1 VYSFKKSMPRSIPA
15 LVKPKLLVWARES
28 AGLSLAQA
36 SERTK
41 FEAETL
47 RAWESAESEETPSI
61 AQLRKL
67 GEAYKRPI
75 AVFFL
80 SDPPQGF
87 APQREFR
94 RLAGVLPGK
103 ESPELL
109 QALRWAVFRRKAAME
124 LHRLIG
130 EAPHRVRT
138 ALHPGMET
146 EEAGHHI
153 RELLGVTW
161 RAQTDWVSAYEALNA
176 WRTAMEAKG
185 VLVFQTSG
193 VEMEEM
199 RGTCI
204 PDQPLPVILLNSKD
218 APHGRIFSLLHEFAH
233 ILLHAGGHQT
243 SRMVGARSPEE
254 QPLEVAANAFA
265 AAALLPARLFIAA
278 AEQYPGTMA
287 GDDDSL
293 RRLAQKVKVSPEVI
307 LRRLVTLQKAPE
319 GTYRR
324 KRDAWGATLWYVRGS
339 LGGPVPMEVRTIASD
354 GRGYTRLVMNAYDQR
369 LISTN
374 AASDYL
380 GVRPRHFTNIRRELS
395 LRPTMAGA

>member
-1 VYSFKKSMPRSIPA
+1 MPRSIPA
-15 LVKPKLLVWARES
+15 LVKPKLLRWARES
-28 AGLSLAQA
+28 AGLSLEQSA
-36 SERTK
+36 ERTK
-41 FEAETL
+41 IEVETL
-47 RAWESAESEETPSI
+47 VAWESDDSEETPSI

-67 GEAYKRPI
+67 GDAYKRPI

-80 SDPPQGF
+80 SEPPQGF
-87 APQREFR
+87 AAHREFR
-94 RLAGVLPGK
+94 RLPGIPPGS

-109 QALRWAVFRRKAAME
+109 LVLRWAVFRREAALE
-124 LHRLIG
+124 LHRLMG
-130 EAPHRVRT
+130 EAPHRIQT
-138 ALHPGMET
+138 GLHPGMNA
-146 EEAGHHI
+146 EEAGQHI

-161 RAQTDWVSAYEALNA
+161 RAQTDWASAYEALNT
-176 WRTAMEAKG
+176 WRSAMEAQG
-185 VLVFQTSG
+185 VLVFQSSG
-193 VEMEEM
+193 VELEEM

-233 ILLHAGGHQT
+233 ILLHVGGHRT
-243 SRMVGARSPEE
+243 SRMIGARSPEE

-265 AAALLPARLFIAA
+265 AAALLPANSFSAT
-278 AEQYPGTMA
+278 AEQYAGATG
-287 GDDDSL
+287 GDDDAL
-293 RRLAQKVKVSPEVI
+293 RLLAQKVKVSPEVI
-307 LRRLVTLQKAPE
+307 LRRLVTLRKAPE

-324 KRDAWGATLWYVRGS
+324 KREAWGTTLWYVRGS
-339 LGGPVPMEVRTIASD
+339 VGGPVPLEVRTIAAD

-380 GVRPRHFTNIRRELS
+380 GVKPRHFTNIRRELS

>member
-1 VYSFKKSMPRSIPA
+1 MPRSIPA
-15 LVKPKLLVWARES
+15 LVKPELLVWARES

-36 SERTK
+36 IERTK
-41 FEAETL
+41 FEPETL
-47 RAWESAESEETPSI
+47 REWEAGRESPSI

-80 SDPPQGF
+80 AAPPQGF

-94 RLAGVLPGK
+94 RLAGILPGK

-109 QALRWAVFRRKAAME
+109 LALRWAVFRREAAVE

-130 EAPHRVRT
+130 EAPHRLRA
-138 ALHPGMET
+138 ALHPQMDA
-146 EEAGHHI
+146 EEAGRHV

-161 RAQTDWVSAYEALNA
+161 RAQTQWASAHEALNA
-176 WRTAMEAKG
+176 WRSAMEARG
-185 VLVFQTSG
+185 VLVFQSSG
-193 VEMEEM
+193 VELAEM

-233 ILLHAGGHQT
+233 ILLHVGGHQT
-243 SRMVGARSPEE
+243 SRMTGARSPEE

-265 AAALLPARLFIAA
+265 AAALLPAQSFIETAAQYAGA
-278 AEQYPGTMA
+278 AE
-287 GDDDSL
+287 GDDDAL
-293 RRLAQKVKVSPEVI
+293 RRLAQRVKVSPEVI
-307 LRRLVTLQKAPE
+307 LRRLVTLRKAPE
-319 GTYRR
+319 GVYRR
-324 KRDAWGATLWYVRGS
+324 KRDAWGATLWYVSAPSG
-339 LGGPVPMEVRTIASD
+339 GGPTMEVRTIASD

-380 GVRPRHFTNIRRELS
+380 GVKPRHFTNIRRELS
-395 LRPTMAGA
+395 LRPSMAGA

>member
-1 VYSFKKSMPRSIPA
+1 MPRSIPA
-15 LVKPKLLVWARES
+15 LVKSTLLVWARES

-36 SERTK
+36 AERTK
-41 FEAETL
+41 FEVETL
-47 RAWESAESEETPSI
+47 KAWESEEADAAPSI

-67 GEAYKRPI
+67 GDAYKRPI

-80 SDPPQGF
+80 SEPPRGF
-87 APQREFR
+87 AAHREFR

-109 QALRWAVFRRKAAME
+109 LALRWAVFRREAAME

-130 EAPHRVRT
+130 EAPHRIRT
-138 ALHPGMET
+138 ALHPTMDA

-153 RELLGVTW
+153 RDLLGVTW
-161 RAQTDWVSAYEALNA
+161 RAQTEWASAYEALNA
-176 WRTAMEAKG
+176 WRSAMEAKG
-185 VLVFQTSG
+185 VLVFQSSG
-193 VEMEEM
+193 VQLEEM

-204 PDQPLPVILLNSKD
+204 PDHPLPVVLLNSKD

-233 ILLHAGGHQT
+233 VLLHAGGHQT
-243 SRMVGARSPEE
+243 SRMVGTRSPED

-265 AAALLPARLFIAA
+265 AAALLPAHSFVAT
-278 AEQYPGTMA
+278 AEQYHGA
-287 GDDDSL
+287 ADGDDDAL
-293 RRLAQKVKVSPEVI
+293 RRLAQEVKVSPEVI
-307 LRRLVTLQKAPE
+307 LRRLVTLRKAPE

-324 KRDAWGATLWYVRGS
+324 KRDAWGGTLWYVRGS
-339 LGGPVPMEVRTIASD
+339 VGGPVPMEVRTIASD
-354 GRGYTRLVMNAYDQR
+354 GRGYTRLVMSAYDQR

-380 GVRPRHFTNIRRELS
+380 GVKPRHFTNIRRELS
-395 LRPTMAGA
+395 LRPSMAGV

>member
-1 VYSFKKSMPRSIPA
+1 MSRSIPA

-36 SERTK
+36 AERTK
-41 FEAETL
+41 FDPESL
-47 RAWESAESEETPSI
+47 KAWESEDDESTPSI
-61 AQLRKL
+61 SQLRKL
-67 GEAYKRPI
+67 GEVYKRPI
-75 AVFFL
+75 AVFFFAE
-80 SDPPQGF
+80 PPQGF

-94 RLAGVLPGK
+94 RLAGQIPGK

-109 QALRWAVFRRKAAME
+109 QALRWAVFRREAAME
-124 LHRLIG
+124 LHRILG
-130 EAPHRVRT
+130 EAPHRMRAV
-138 ALHPGMET
+138 LHPRMEP

-153 RELLGVTW
+153 RELLGISWKTQMAW
-161 RAQTDWVSAYEALNA
+161 SSAYEALNG
-176 WRTAMEAKG
+176 WRSAMEAKG

-204 PDQPLPVILLNSKD
+204 PDQPFPVVLLNSKD

-243 SRMVGARSPEE
+243 SRMEGARSPEE

-265 AAALLPARLFIAA
+265 ASTLLPAHSFLPMASQYA
-278 AEQYPGTMA
+278 GAEA
-287 GDDDSL
+287 GDDDAL

-307 LRRLVTLQKAPE
+307 LRRLVTLRKAPE

-324 KRDAWGATLWYVRGS
+324 KRDAWGAALWYVRGS
-339 LGGPVPMEVRTIASD
+339 SGPVPMEVRTIAND

-380 GVRPRHFTNIRRELS
+380 GVKPRHFPNIRRELS
-395 LRPTMAGA
+395 LRSTKIGA

>member
-1 VYSFKKSMPRSIPA
+1 MARSIPA
-15 LVKPKLLVWARES
+15 HVKPKLLVWARES

-36 SERTK
+36 SERTR
-41 FEAETL
+41 FAVETL
-47 RAWESAESEETPSI
+47 KAWESEDEEATPSI

-67 GEAYKRPI
+67 GEAYRRPI

-80 SDPPQGF
+80 AEPPQGF
-87 APQREFR
+87 AAHREFR

-109 QALRWAVFRRKAAME
+109 LALRWAVFRREAAME
-124 LHRLIG
+124 LYRLTG
-130 EAPHRVRT
+130 EAPHRLRT
-138 ALHPGMET
+138 ALHPGMDA

-153 RELLGVTW
+153 RELLGLSW
-161 RAQTDWVSAYEALNA
+161 RAQTEWASAHEALNA
-176 WRTAMEAKG
+176 WRSAMEAKG
-185 VLVFQTSG
+185 VLVFQSSG
-193 VEMEEM
+193 VELEEM

-204 PDQPLPVILLNSKD
+204 PDQPLPVILLNAKD

-233 ILLHAGGHQT
+233 LLLHAGGHQT
-243 SRMVGARSPEE
+243 SRMTGARSPEE

-265 AAALLPARLFIAA
+265 AAALLPAHSFIAA
-278 AEQYPGTMA
+278 AENYA
-287 GDDDSL
+287 GAAEGEDDAL

-307 LRRLVTLQKAPE
+307 LRRLVTLRKAPE
-319 GTYRR
+319 GIYRR
-324 KRDAWGATLWYVRGS
+324 KRDAWGSALWYVRGAA
-339 LGGPVPMEVRTIASD
+339 GGPVPVEVRTIASD

-380 GVRPRHFTNIRRELS
+380 GVKPRHFTNIRRELA
-395 LRPTMAGA
+395 LRSTMAGL

>member
-1 VYSFKKSMPRSIPA
+1 MPRSIPA
-15 LVKPKLLVWARES
+15 LVKPKLLAWARES

-41 FEAETL
+41 FEVATL
-47 RAWESAESEETPSI
+47 KAWESEDEEATPSI

-80 SDPPQGF
+80 AEPPQGF
-87 APQREFR
+87 AAHREFR
-94 RLAGVLPGK
+94 RLAGILPGK

-109 QALRWAVFRRKAAME
+109 LALRWAVFRREAAME
-124 LHRLIG
+124 LYRLTG
-130 EAPHRVRT
+130 ETPRRLRT
-138 ALHPGMET
+138 ALHPGMDA
-146 EEAGHHI
+146 EEAGHNI
-153 RELLGVTW
+153 RELLGVSW
-161 RAQTDWVSAYEALNA
+161 RAQTEWASAYEALNA
-176 WRTAMEAKG
+176 WRSAMEAKD
-185 VLVFQTSG
+185 VLVFQSSR
-193 VEMEEM
+193 VELEEM

-218 APHGRIFSLLHEFAH
+218 APHGRIFSLIHEFAH

-243 SRMVGARSPEE
+243 SRMIGTRSPEE

-265 AAALLPARLFIAA
+265 AAALLPAHSFIAA
-278 AEQYPGTMA
+278 AQQYPGAAT

-293 RRLAQKVKVSPEVI
+293 RRFAQKVKVSPEVI

-324 KRDAWGATLWYVRGS
+324 KRDVWGSTLWYVRGAA
-339 LGGPVPMEVRTIASD
+339 GGPVPMEVRTIATD
-354 GRGYTRLVMNAYDQR
+354 GRGYTRLVLNAYDQR

-380 GVRPRHFTNIRRELS
+380 GVKPRHFTNIRRELS
-395 LRPTMAGA
+395 LRTTTTGV

>member
-1 VYSFKKSMPRSIPA
+1 MSRSIPA

-28 AGLSLAQA
+28 AGLSIAQA
-36 SERTK
+36 AERTK
-41 FEAETL
+41 FEIETL
-47 RAWESAESEETPSI
+47 RDWESEDMDATPSI

-67 GEAYKRPI
+67 GETYKRPI

-80 SDPPQGF
+80 SEPPQGF
-87 APQREFR
+87 AAHREFR
-94 RLAGVLPGK
+94 RLAGILPGR

-109 QALRWAVFRRKAAME
+109 LALRWAVFRREAAME

-130 EAPHRVRT
+130 EAPHRIRA
-138 ALHPGMET
+138 ALHPGMDP

-161 RAQTDWVSAYEALNA
+161 RAQMDWASAYEALNA
-176 WRTAMEAKG
+176 WRSAMEAKG
-185 VLVFQTSG
+185 VLVFQSSG
-193 VEMEEM
+193 VEMDEM

-204 PDQPLPVILLNSKD
+204 PNQPLPVILLNSKD

-243 SRMVGARSPEE
+243 SRMVGRRSPEE

-265 AAALLPARLFIAA
+265 AAALLPAHSFVAT
-278 AEQYPGTMA
+278 AEQYRGA
-287 GDDDSL
+287 AEGDDEAL

-307 LRRLVTLQKAPE
+307 LRRLVTLSKAPE
-319 GTYRR
+319 GTYRH
-324 KRDAWGATLWYVRGS
+324 KREAWGAKLWYVRGS
-339 LGGPVPMEVRTIASD
+339 VGGPVPMEVRTIASD
-354 GRGYTRLVMNAYDQR
+354 GRGYTRLVMSAYDQR
-369 LISTN
+369 LINTN

-380 GVRPRHFTNIRRELS
+380 GVKPRHFNNIRRELS
-395 LRPTMAGA
+395 LRPSVAGA

>member
-1 VYSFKKSMPRSIPA
+1 MPRSIPA
-15 LVKPKLLVWARES
+15 LVKPKLLEWARES
-28 AGLSLAQA
+28 LGLSIAQA
-36 SERTK
+36 AERTK
-41 FEAETL
+41 FELETL
-47 RAWESAESEETPSI
+47 KAWEEGTDAPSI

-80 SDPPQGF
+80 AEPPQGF

-94 RLAGVLPGK
+94 RLAGILPGK

-109 QALRWAVFRRKAAME
+109 LALRWAVFRREAAME

-130 EAPHRVRT
+130 DSPHRIRA
-138 ALHPGMET
+138 ALHPGMDA
-146 EEAGHHI
+146 EEAGQYI

-161 RAQTDWVSAYEALNA
+161 RAQTQWASAYEALNA
-176 WRTAMEAKG
+176 WRSAMEAKG
-185 VLVFQTSG
+185 ALVFQSSG
-193 VEMEEM
+193 VELAEM

-243 SRMVGARSPEE
+243 SRMAGARSPED

-265 AAALLPARLFIAA
+265 AAALLPAQPFISTAEHYAGA
-278 AEQYPGTMA
+278 AE
-287 GDDDSL
+287 GDDDAL

-307 LRRLVTLQKAPE
+307 LRRLVTLRKAPE
-319 GTYRR
+319 GIYRR

-339 LGGPVPMEVRTIASD
+339 VGGPVPMEVRTIASD
-354 GRGYTRLVMNAYDQR
+354 GRGYTRLVMSAYDQR

-380 GVRPRHFTNIRRELS
+380 GVKPRHFTNIRRELS
-395 LRPTMAGA
+395 LRPSMAGA

>member
-1 VYSFKKSMPRSIPA
+1 MSRSIPA

-36 SERTK
+36 VERTK
-41 FEAETL
+41 FGLETL
-47 RAWESAESEETPSI
+47 KEWEEGSDAPSI

-67 GEAYKRPI
+67 GEAYKRPL

-80 SDPPQGF
+80 AEPPQGF

-109 QALRWAVFRRKAAME
+109 LALRWAVFRREAAME
-124 LHRLIG
+124 LHRVVG
-130 EAPHRVRT
+130 EAPHRLRT
-138 ALHPGMET
+138 ALHPSMDE
-146 EEAGHHI
+146 EEAGQQI

-161 RAQTDWVSAYEALNA
+161 RSQTDWASAYEALNV
-176 WRTAMEAKG
+176 WRSAMEDKG
-185 VLVFQTSG
+185 VLVFQSSG
-193 VEMEEM
+193 VELAEM

-204 PDQPLPVILLNSKD
+204 PDQPLPVVLLNSKD

-243 SRMVGARSPEE
+243 SRMAGARSPAE
-254 QPLEVAANAFA
+254 QPLEIAANAFA
-265 AAALLPARLFIAA
+265 AAALLPAHSFAA
-278 AEQYPGTMA
+278 MAEQYAGA
-287 GDDDSL
+287 AEGDDDAL
-293 RRLAQKVKVSPEVI
+293 RRLAQKVKASPEVI
-307 LRRLVTLQKAPE
+307 LRRLVTLRKAPD
-319 GTYRR
+319 GIYRK
-324 KRDAWGATLWYVRGS
+324 KREAWGSTLWYVRPPSG
-339 LGGPVPMEVRTIASD
+339 GGPPEEVKTIAKD
-354 GRGYTRLVMNAYDQR
+354 GRGYTRLVMSAYDQR

-380 GVRPRHFTNIRRELS
+380 GVKPRHFTNIRRELS
-395 LRPTMAGA
+395 LRPSTAGA

>member
-1 VYSFKKSMPRSIPA
+1 MSRSIPA
-15 LVKPKLLVWARES
+15 LVKPQLLVWARES
-28 AGLSLAQA
+28 AGLSLAHA
-36 SERTK
+36 AERTK
-41 FEAETL
+41 FEVVTL
-47 RAWESAESEETPSI
+47 RDWESEDTDATPSI

-80 SDPPQGF
+80 PEPPQGF
-87 APQREFR
+87 AAHREFR
-94 RLAGVLPGK
+94 RLAGILPGR

-109 QALRWAVFRRKAAME
+109 LALRWAVFRREAAME

-130 EAPHRVRT
+130 EAPHRIRAT
-138 ALHPGMET
+138 LHPGMEP
-146 EEAGHHI
+146 EEAGNHI

-161 RAQTDWVSAYEALNA
+161 RAQTDWASAYEALNA
-176 WRTAMEAKG
+176 WRSAMEAKG
-185 VLVFQTSG
+185 VLVFQSSG
-193 VEMEEM
+193 VEMDEM

-243 SRMVGARSPEE
+243 SRMVGTRSPEE

-265 AAALLPARLFIAA
+265 AAALLPAHSFVAT
-278 AEQYPGTMA
+278 AEQYRGA
-287 GDDDSL
+287 AEGDDDAL

-307 LRRLVTLQKAPE
+307 LRRLVTLSKAPE
-319 GTYRR
+319 GTYRH
-324 KRDAWGATLWYVRGS
+324 KRDAWGAKLWYVRGS
-339 LGGPVPMEVRTIASD
+339 VGGPVPMEVRTIASD
-354 GRGYTRLVMNAYDQR
+354 GRGYTRLVMSAYDQR
-369 LISTN
+369 LINTN

-380 GVRPRHFTNIRRELS
+380 GVKPRHFNNIRRELS
-395 LRPTMAGA
+395 LRPSVAGA

>member
-1 VYSFKKSMPRSIPA
+1 MPRSIPA

-28 AGLSLAQA
+28 TGLSLAQA
-36 SERTK
+36 AERTK
-41 FEAETL
+41 FEVETL
-47 RAWESAESEETPSI
+47 KAWESEDSGETPSI

-80 SDPPQGF
+80 SEPPQGF
-87 APQREFR
+87 AAHREFR
-94 RLAGVLPGK
+94 RLAGILPGK

-109 QALRWAVFRRKAAME
+109 LALRWAVFRREAALE

-130 EAPHRVRT
+130 EAPRRIRT
-138 ALHPGMET
+138 ALHPGMDV
-146 EEAGHHI
+146 EEAGHRI

-161 RAQTDWVSAYEALNA
+161 RAQTDWASAYEALNA
-176 WRTAMEAKG
+176 WRSAMEAKG
-185 VLVFQTSG
+185 VLVFQSSG
-193 VEMEEM
+193 VELGEM

-233 ILLHAGGHQT
+233 ILLHTGGHRT
-243 SRMVGARSPEE
+243 SRMVGDRSPEE

-265 AAALLPARLFIAA
+265 AAALLPSHSFITT
-278 AEQYPGTMA
+278 AEQYA
-287 GDDDSL
+287 SAAEGDDDAL

-307 LRRLVTLQKAPE
+307 LRRLVTLRKAPE

-339 LGGPVPMEVRTIASD
+339 VGGPVPMEVRTIASD
-354 GRGYTRLVMNAYDQR
+354 GRSYTRLVMNAYDQR

-380 GVRPRHFTNIRRELS
+380 GVKPRHFTNIRRELS
-395 LRPTMAGA
+395 LRPAMAGA

>member
-1 VYSFKKSMPRSIPA
+1 MPRSIPA
-15 LVKPKLLVWARES
+15 LVKPKLLVWARET
-28 AGLSLAQA
+28 AGLSLAQTA
-36 SERTK
+36 ERTR
-41 FEAETL
+41 FEVETL
-47 RAWESAESEETPSI
+47 KEWESEDYDATPSI

-80 SDPPQGF
+80 AEPPQGF
-87 APQREFR
+87 AAHREFR
-94 RLAGVLPGK
+94 RLAGIVRGK

-109 QALRWAVFRRKAAME
+109 AALRWAVFRREAAME
-124 LHRLIG
+124 LHRLMG
-130 EAPHRVRT
+130 EAPHRIL
-138 ALHPGMET
+138 AAFHPSMDV

-161 RAQTDWVSAYEALNA
+161 RAQTEWANAYQALNA
-176 WRTAMEAKG
+176 WRAVMEAKG
-185 VLVFQTSG
+185 VLVFQTSRL
-193 VEMEEM
+193 EMQEM

-218 APHGRIFSLLHEFAH
+218 APHGRIFSLLHEFVH

-265 AAALLPARLFIAA
+265 AAALLPARSFLAA
-278 AEQYPGTMA
+278 AEQYPGA
-287 GDDDSL
+287 ASGDDDSL
-293 RRLAQKVKVSPEVI
+293 RRLAQKVKVSPEII

-324 KRDAWGATLWYVRGS
+324 KRDAWGTALWYVRSGG
-339 LGGPVPMEVRTIASD
+339 GGPVSMVLRAIASD

-380 GVRPRHFTNIRRELS
+380 GVKPRHFTNIRRELS
-395 LRPTMAGA
+395 LRPSMAGA

>member
-1 VYSFKKSMPRSIPA
+1 MPRSIPA

-28 AGLSLAQA
+28 AGLSLSQA
-36 SERTK
+36 AERTK
-41 FEAETL
+41 FEVGTLKSWETKDDE
-47 RAWESAESEETPSI
+47 ATPSI

-67 GEAYKRPI
+67 GEVYKRPI

-80 SDPPQGF
+80 AEPPQGF
-87 APQREFR
+87 AAHREFR
-94 RLAGVLPGK
+94 RLAGILPGK

-109 QALRWAVFRRKAAME
+109 LALRWAVFRREAAME
-124 LHRLIG
+124 LYRLTGETPHRL
-130 EAPHRVRT
+130 RSV
-138 ALHPGMET
+138 LHPGMDA
-146 EEAGHHI
+146 EEAGQQI

-161 RAQTDWVSAYEALNA
+161 RGQTEWGSAYEALNA
-176 WRTAMEAKG
+176 WRSAMEAKG
-185 VLVFQTSG
+185 ALVFQSSG
-193 VEMEEM
+193 VELGEM

-233 ILLHAGGHQT
+233 VLLHAGGHQT
-243 SRMVGARSPEE
+243 SRMVGSRSPEE

-265 AAALLPARLFIAA
+265 AAALLPAHSFLETAGRYAGVA
-278 AEQYPGTMA
+278 Q
-287 GDDDSL
+287 GDDDAL

-307 LRRLVTLQKAPE
+307 LRRLVTLRKAPE
-319 GTYRR
+319 GIYRR
-324 KRDAWGATLWYVRGS
+324 KRDAWGATLWYVRDS
-339 LGGPVPMEVRTIASD
+339 AGGPVPMEVRTIAND

-380 GVRPRHFTNIRRELS
+380 GVKPRHFTNIRRELS

>member
-1 VYSFKKSMPRSIPA
+1 MPRSIPA

-36 SERTK
+36 AERTK
-41 FEAETL
+41 FEVETL
-47 RAWESAESEETPSI
+47 TAWESEDSDETPSI

-80 SDPPQGF
+80 SEPPQGF

-109 QALRWAVFRRKAAME
+109 LALRWAVFRREAAME
-124 LHRLIG
+124 LYRLIG
-130 EAPHRVRT
+130 EAPHRIRA
-138 ALHPGMET
+138 ALHPGMDA

-153 RELLGVTW
+153 RDLLGVTW
-161 RAQTDWVSAYEALNA
+161 RAQTEWASAYEALNA
-176 WRTAMEAKG
+176 WRSAMEAKG

-204 PDQPLPVILLNSKD
+204 PDQPLPVVLLNSKD

-243 SRMVGARSPEE
+243 SRMVGAWSPEE

-265 AAALLPARLFIAA
+265 AAALLPSRSFIAA
-278 AEQYPGTMA
+278 AEQYPGA
-287 GDDDSL
+287 ASGDDDSL

-307 LRRLVTLQKAPE
+307 LRRLVTLQMAPE
-319 GTYRR
+319 GTYRS
-324 KRDAWGATLWYVRGS
+324 KRDAWGATLWYVPPPSG
-339 LGGPVPMEVRTIASD
+339 GGPPEEVKTIAKD
-354 GRGYTRLVMNAYDQR
+354 GRGYTRLVMNAWDQR

-380 GVRPRHFTNIRRELS
+380 GVKPRHFTNIRRELS
-395 LRPTMAGA
+395 FRPTMAGA

>member
-1 VYSFKKSMPRSIPA
+1 MARSIPA

-36 SERTK
+36 AERTK
-41 FEAETL
+41 FEVETL
-47 RAWESAESEETPSI
+47 KAWESEQEEATPSI

-80 SDPPQGF
+80 AEPPQGF
-87 APQREFR
+87 AAHREFR
-94 RLAGVLPGK
+94 RLAGILPGK

-109 QALRWAVFRRKAAME
+109 LALRWAVFRREAATE
-124 LHRLIG
+124 LYRLTGETPHRL
-130 EAPHRVRT
+130 RST
-138 ALHPGMET
+138 LHPGMDA
-146 EEAGHHI
+146 EEAGHQI

-161 RAQTDWVSAYEALNA
+161 RGQTGWTSAYEALNA
-176 WRTAMEAKG
+176 WRAAMESKG
-185 VLVFQTSG
+185 VLVFQSSG
-193 VEMEEM
+193 VDLEEM

-204 PDQPLPVILLNSKD
+204 PDQPLPVIMLNSKD

-243 SRMVGARSPEE
+243 SRMIGARSPEE

-265 AAALLPARLFIAA
+265 AAALLPAHSFLAT
-278 AEQYPGTMA
+278 AEQYAGVA
-287 GDDDSL
+287 EGDDDAL

-307 LRRLVTLQKAPE
+307 LRRLVTLRKAPE

-324 KRDAWGATLWYVRGS
+324 KRDAWGTALWYVRS
-339 LGGPVPMEVRTIASD
+339 SPSGPVPMEVRTIASD
-354 GRGYTRLVMNAYDQR
+354 GRGYTRLVMNAYEQR

-380 GVRPRHFTNIRRELS
+380 GVKPRHFTNIRRELS
-395 LRPTMAGA
+395 LRPNMAGT

>member
-1 VYSFKKSMPRSIPA
+1 MARSIPS

-28 AGLSLAQA
+28 AGLSLEQA

-41 FEAETL
+41 FGVEVVK
-47 RAWESAESEETPSI
+47 AWESEEDEAAPSI

-67 GEAYKRPI
+67 GEAYRRPI

-80 SDPPQGF
+80 ADPPQGF
-87 APQREFR
+87 AAHREFR
-94 RLAGVLPGK
+94 RLAGILPGS

-109 QALRWAVFRRKAAME
+109 ATLRWAVFRREAAME
-124 LHRLIG
+124 LHRLVG
-130 EAPHRVRT
+130 EAPHHMRT
-138 ALHPGMET
+138 ALHPGMDA
-146 EEAGHHI
+146 EEAGHDI

-161 RAQTDWVSAYEALNA
+161 RGQTEWASAYEALNA
-176 WRTAMEAKG
+176 WRSAMEAKG
-185 VLVFQTSG
+185 VLVFQSSG
-193 VEMEEM
+193 VELEEM

-233 ILLHAGGHQT
+233 ILLHAGGYQT
-243 SRMVGARSPEE
+243 SRMVGLRSPEE

-265 AAALLPARLFIAA
+265 AAALLPSHSFLAT
-278 AEQYPGTMA
+278 AEQYTGA
-287 GDDDSL
+287 AEGDDDAL

-307 LRRLVTLQKAPE
+307 LRRLVTLRKAPE
-319 GTYRR
+319 GIYRR

-339 LGGPVPMEVRTIASD
+339 AGGPVPMEVQTIARD
-354 GRGYTRLVMNAYDQR
+354 GRGYTRLVLNAYDQR

-380 GVRPRHFTNIRRELS
+380 GVKPRHFTNIRRELS
-395 LRPTMAGA
+395 LRPTVAGA

>member
-1 VYSFKKSMPRSIPA
+1 MPRSIPA

-28 AGLSLAQA
+28 AGLSLGQA
-36 SERTK
+36 AERTK
-41 FEAETL
+41 FEVETL
-47 RAWESAESEETPSI
+47 EAWESEQEEATPSI

-80 SDPPQGF
+80 AEPPQGF
-87 APQREFR
+87 AAHREFR
-94 RLAGVLPGK
+94 RLSGVLPGK

-109 QALRWAVFRRKAAME
+109 LALRWAVFRREAAIE
-124 LHRLIG
+124 LYRLTGETPHRL
-130 EAPHRVRT
+130 RT
-138 ALHPGMET
+138 ALHPGMDA
-146 EEAGHHI
+146 EEAGHHL
-153 RELLGVTW
+153 RELLGVSW
-161 RAQTDWVSAYEALNA
+161 RAQTEWVNAYEALNA
-176 WRTAMEAKG
+176 WRSAMEAKG
-185 VLVFQTSG
+185 VLVFQNSG
-193 VEMEEM
+193 VELEEM

-204 PDQPLPVILLNSKD
+204 PDQPLPVIVLNSKD

-243 SRMVGARSPEE
+243 SRMIGARSPEE

-265 AAALLPARLFIAA
+265 AAALLPAHSFIAA
-278 AEQYPGTMA
+278 AQQYPGAAA

-293 RRLAQKVKVSPEVI
+293 RRFAQKVKVSPEVI

-324 KRDAWGATLWYVRGS
+324 KRDAWGSKLWYVRGAA
-339 LGGPVPMEVRTIASD
+339 GGPVPMEVRTIAND
-354 GRGYTRLVMNAYDQR
+354 GRGYARLVMNAYDQR

-380 GVRPRHFTNIRRELS
+380 GVKPRHFTNIRRELS

>member
-1 VYSFKKSMPRSIPA
+1 MPRSVPA
-15 LVKPKLLVWARES
+15 LVKPKLLEWARES
-28 AGLSLAQA
+28 LGLSIAQA
-36 SERTK
+36 AERTK
-41 FEAETL
+41 FELETL
-47 RAWESAESEETPSI
+47 KAWEEGADAPSI

-80 SDPPQGF
+80 AEPPQGF

-94 RLAGVLPGK
+94 RLAGILPGK

-109 QALRWAVFRRKAAME
+109 LALRWAVFRREAAME

-130 EAPHRVRT
+130 DSPHRIRA
-138 ALHPGMET
+138 ALHPDMDA
-146 EEAGHHI
+146 EEAGQHI

-161 RAQTDWVSAYEALNA
+161 RAQTQWANAYEALNA
-176 WRTAMEAKG
+176 WRSAMEGKG
-185 VLVFQTSG
+185 ALVFQSSG
-193 VEMEEM
+193 VELAEM

-243 SRMVGARSPEE
+243 SRMAGARSPEE
-254 QPLEVAANAFA
+254 RPLEVAANAFA
-265 AAALLPARLFIAA
+265 AAALLPAQPFISTAEHYAGA
-278 AEQYPGTMA
+278 AE
-287 GDDDSL
+287 GDDDAL

-307 LRRLVTLQKAPE
+307 LRRLVTLRKAPE
-319 GTYRR
+319 GIYRR

-339 LGGPVPMEVRTIASD
+339 VGGPVPMEVRTIASD

-380 GVRPRHFTNIRRELS
+380 GVKPRHFTNIRRELS
-395 LRPTMAGA
+395 LRPSVAGA

>member
-1 VYSFKKSMPRSIPA
+1 MSRSIPS

-41 FEAETL
+41 FEVEIL
-47 RAWESAESEETPSI
+47 KSWESEHADATPSI

-67 GEAYKRPI
+67 GDAYKRPI

-80 SDPPQGF
+80 SEPPHGF
-87 APQREFR
+87 AAHREFR
-94 RLAGVLPGK
+94 RLAGILPGK

-109 QALRWAVFRRKAAME
+109 LALRWAVFRREAAVE
-124 LHRLIG
+124 LYRLIG
-130 EAPHRVRT
+130 EAPHRIRT
-138 ALHPGMET
+138 TLHPGMDA

-153 RELLGVTW
+153 REMLGVTW
-161 RAQTDWVSAYEALNA
+161 RAQTDWTSAYEALST
-176 WRTAMEAKG
+176 WRSAMEAKG
-185 VLVFQTSG
+185 VLVFQSSG
-193 VEMEEM
+193 VDLEEM

-204 PDQPLPVILLNSKD
+204 PDQPLPAILLNSKD

-254 QPLEVAANAFA
+254 QPLEIAANAFA
-265 AAALLPARLFIAA
+265 AAALLPANSFTAT
-278 AEQYPGTMA
+278 AELYAGATK
-287 GDDDSL
+287 GDDDAL

-307 LRRLVTLQKAPE
+307 LRRLVTLRKAPE

-324 KRDAWGATLWYVRGS
+324 KRDAWGTTLWYVRGPV
-339 LGGPVPMEVRTIASD
+339 GGPVPMEVRTLAND

-374 AASDYL
+374 AASNYL

-395 LRPTMAGA
+395 LRPTVADA

>member
-1 VYSFKKSMPRSIPA
+1 MPRSIPA
-15 LVKPKLLVWARES
+15 LVKPQLLVWARES
-28 AGLSLAQA
+28 AGLSLEQA

-41 FEAETL
+41 FEVETL
-47 RAWESAESEETPSI
+47 KLWESESEGATPSI

-80 SDPPQGF
+80 AEPPQGF
-87 APQREFR
+87 AAHREFR
-94 RLAGVLPGK
+94 RLAGILPGK
-103 ESPELL
+103 ESPDLL
-109 QALRWAVFRRKAAME
+109 AALRWAVFRREAAME
-124 LHRLIG
+124 LYRLVGETPHRL
-130 EAPHRVRT
+130 RT
-138 ALHPGMET
+138 ALHPGMDE

-161 RAQTDWVSAYEALNA
+161 REQTEWTSAYEALNA
-176 WRTAMEAKG
+176 WRSAMEAKG
-185 VLVFQTSG
+185 VLVFQSSG
-193 VEMEEM
+193 VEMQEM

-204 PDQPLPVILLNSKD
+204 PDLPLPVILLNSKD
-218 APHGRIFSLLHEFAH
+218 SPHGRIFSLLHEFAH

-243 SRMVGARSPEE
+243 SRMAGARSPEE

-265 AAALLPARLFIAA
+265 AAALLPAYSFIEKAKNYAGA
-278 AEQYPGTMA
+278 AE
-287 GDDDSL
+287 GDDDAL

-307 LRRLVTLQKAPE
+307 LRRLVTLRIAPE

-339 LGGPVPMEVRTIASD
+339 VGGPVPMEVRTITSD
-354 GRGYTRLVMNAYDQR
+354 GRGYTRLVMNAYDRR
-369 LISTN
+369 LISTS

-380 GVRPRHFTNIRRELS
+380 GVKPRHFTNIRRELS

>member
-1 VYSFKKSMPRSIPA
+1 MPRSIPA

-28 AGLSLAQA
+28 AGLSLVHAA
-36 SERTK
+36 ERTK
-41 FEAETL
+41 FEIETL
-47 RAWESAESEETPSI
+47 KAWESEDSDETPSI

-80 SDPPQGF
+80 AEPPQGF

-94 RLAGVLPGK
+94 RLAGVLPGT
-103 ESPELL
+103 ESPEWLL
-109 QALRWAVFRRKAAME
+109 ALRWAVFRREAAME

-130 EAPHRVRT
+130 EAPPRIRT
-138 ALHPGMET
+138 ALHPDMHA
-146 EEAGHHI
+146 EEAGDHI

-161 RAQTDWVSAYEALNA
+161 GAQTGWKNPHNALNE
-176 WRTAMEAKG
+176 WRSAIESKG

-233 ILLHAGGHQT
+233 ILLHAGGHRT

-265 AAALLPARLFIAA
+265 AAALLPAHSFITT
-278 AEQYPGTMA
+278 AEQYAGA
-287 GDDDSL
+287 AEGDDDAL

-307 LRRLVTLQKAPE
+307 LRRLVTLRKAPE

-324 KRDAWGATLWYVRGS
+324 KRDAWRTTLWYVRDS
-339 LGGPVPMEVRTIASD
+339 VGGPVPMEVRTIASD

-380 GVRPRHFTNIRRELS
+380 GVKPRHFTNIRRELS

>member
-1 VYSFKKSMPRSIPA
+1 MSRSIPA

-36 SERTK
+36 AERTK
-41 FEAETL
+41 FEVETL
-47 RAWESAESEETPSI
+47 KAWECQDADAAPSI

-67 GEAYKRPI
+67 GNAYKRPI

-80 SDPPQGF
+80 SEPPQGF
-87 APQREFR
+87 AAQREFR
-94 RLAGVLPGK
+94 RLAGILPGK

-109 QALRWAVFRRKAAME
+109 LTLRWAVFRREAAVE
-124 LHRLIG
+124 LHRLMS
-130 EAPHRVRT
+130 EAPHRIRT
-138 ALHPGMET
+138 ALHPGMDS

-161 RAQTDWVSAYEALNA
+161 RAQMDWASAYEALNT
-176 WRTAMEAKG
+176 WRSAMEAKG
-185 VLVFQTSG
+185 VLVFQTSS
-193 VEMEEM
+193 VELEEM

-204 PDQPLPVILLNSKD
+204 PDQPLPAIVLNSKD

-233 ILLHAGGHQT
+233 ILLHAGGHRT

-265 AAALLPARLFIAA
+265 AAALLPANSFITVAEHYAGA
-278 AEQYPGTMA
+278 AE
-287 GDDDSL
+287 GDDDAL
-293 RRLAQKVKVSPEVI
+293 RRLAQKIKVSPEVI
-307 LRRLVTLQKAPE
+307 LRRLVTLRKAPE

-324 KRDAWGATLWYVRGS
+324 KRDAWGTALWYVRS
-339 LGGPVPMEVRTIASD
+339 SASGPVPMEVRTIASD

-380 GVRPRHFTNIRRELS
+380 GVKPRHFTNIRRELS
-395 LRPTMAGA
+395 IRPTIVGA

>member
-1 VYSFKKSMPRSIPA
+1 MPRSIPA

-28 AGLSLAQA
+28 AGLSLVQA
-36 SERTK
+36 AERTK
-41 FEAETL
+41 FEVERL
-47 RAWESAESEETPSI
+47 KAWESEEADTSPSI

-80 SDPPQGF
+80 SEPPQGF
-87 APQREFR
+87 AAHREFR
-94 RLAGVLPGK
+94 RLAGILPGK

-109 QALRWAVFRRKAAME
+109 LALRWAVFRREAAME
-124 LHRLIG
+124 LHRLVG
-130 EAPHRVRT
+130 EAPHRIRT
-138 ALHPGMET
+138 ALHPGMDV

-153 RELLGVTW
+153 RELLGVAW
-161 RAQTDWVSAYEALNA
+161 RAQTDWASAYEALNT
-176 WRTAMEAKG
+176 WRSAMEAKG
-185 VLVFQTSG
+185 VLVFQSSG
-193 VEMEEM
+193 VKMEEM

-243 SRMVGARSPEE
+243 SRMVGSRSPEE

-265 AAALLPARLFIAA
+265 AAALLPANSFAA
-278 AEQYPGTMA
+278 TAEQYSGA
-287 GDDDSL
+287 AEGDDDAL

-307 LRRLVTLQKAPE
+307 LRRLVTLRKAPE

-339 LGGPVPMEVRTIASD
+339 VGGPVPMEVRTIASD

-380 GVRPRHFTNIRRELS
+380 GVKPRHFTNIRRELS
-395 LRPTMAGA
+395 PRPSMVGA